1 MAAWAHHEAMFF
13 MPIDVKSLSRRALR
27 GYGPEDPEPLPERKR
42 RWRQPTARPR
52 STPVVPA
59 SSRSRASGRSVP
71 SSVR

>member
-1 MAAWAHHEAMFF
+1 MIVMFI
-13 MPIDVKSLSRRALR
+13 PIDVKALSRQALR

-52 STPVVPA
+52 WTPVTPA
-59 SSRSRASGRSVP
+59 SRRSRASGRSVP